1 LKDVIAERKQQR
13 DEFLGRAASYVAQ
26 LQSRLNVRAAVV
38 VGSVARG
45 DFNLWSDIDV
55 VVIAEDL
62 PERLLDRL
70 TLLMSDAPR
79 RVQPHAFTA
88 AEFKEALGKRNRLA
102 EEAARH
108 GVPLTGDITS
118 ITAEPPPT

>member
-1 LKDVIAERKQQR
+1 MKDVLAERRQER
-13 DEFLGRAASYVAQ
+13 DELLTRAARYVDK
-26 LQSRLNVRAAVV
+26 LQGHLKVEVAVV

-55 VVIAEDL
+55 VLIVEDL

-70 TLLMSDAPR
+70 TLLMRDAPR

-88 AEFKEALGKRNRLA
+88 AEFREALNKKNRLV
-102 EEAARH
+102 EEAAHR

-118 ITAEPPPT
+118 ITREPPPI